1 MAVEPPPHK
10 RKRHE
15 VTRSIDLHITRTT
28 KVFSYEGDSWDRALD
43 VATDLQLPPEVRNIV
58 RVFADPCRFRV
69 ASTNHDWVREC
80 LSHRSAT
87 DLAADEK
94 DSVLSVVY
102 CAECGDREVI
112 CIRDDA
118 ARR

>member
-1 MAVEPPPHK
+1 MAGEPPPHK

-15 VTRSIDLHITRTT
+15 VTRSIDLHITRAT

-43 VATDLQLPPEVRNIV
+43 IATDLQIPPEVRNIV
-58 RVFADPCRFRV
+58 RMFADPCRFAA
-69 ASTNHDWVREC
+69 ASTDHDWVREC

-102 CAECGDREVI
+102 CAACGDREVI

>member
-28 KVFSYEGDSWDRALD
+28 RVFSYEGDSWDRALD
-43 VATDLQLPPEVRNIV
+43 VATDLQLPPEIRNIV
-58 RVFADPCRFRV
+58 RMFADPCRFAA
-69 ASTNHDWVREC
+69 ASTDHDWVREC
-80 LSHRSAT
+80 LSHGFP
-87 DLAADEK
+87 LELADER
-94 DSVLSVVY
+94 DCVLSIVY
-102 CAECGDREVI
+102 CAACGDREVI
-112 CIRDDA
+112 CVRDDA

>member
-10 RKRHE
+10 RQRHE

-58 RVFADPCRFRV
+58 RVFADPCRFAE
-69 ASTNHDWVREC
+69 ASTDHDWVRAC
-80 LSHRSAT
+80 LSHLMPIDYAP
-87 DLAADEK
+87 DEK
-94 DSVLSVVY
+94 NSVLSVVY
-102 CAECGDREVI
+102 CATCGDREVI
-112 CIRDDA
+112 SVRDDA